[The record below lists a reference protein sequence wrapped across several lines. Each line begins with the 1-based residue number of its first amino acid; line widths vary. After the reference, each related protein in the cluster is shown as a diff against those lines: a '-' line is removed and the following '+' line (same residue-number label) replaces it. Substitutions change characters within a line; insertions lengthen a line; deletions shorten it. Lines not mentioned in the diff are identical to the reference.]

1 MEFDELDDILENV
14 EIIDGTEDTST
25 KKNLSEE
32 TELVIVNETNPLDEE
47 ENLDLGEKGAMDENL
62 DIEEDDTIL
71 ENAETEVAMEDSTDT
86 SIDTDI
92 ELDETIQFNLDED
105 RQEINET
112 EIFFEDE
119 DDEISIEI
127 DMPEDDS
134 SEAISTDI
142 EDALYEEKTE
152 IEVDNKLDNDNLDS
166 INEID
171 NLASMSEDFDD
182 SLDTMESFEHFDVD
196 SDLDLSM
203 SIDNTLLEER
213 NTVEKTQNTEKFLL
227 EQIANEISSLRNE
240 ISELKKELACST
252 EKKVS
257 TEADVSNGFFSGSD
271 EDEVIALSGDE
282 LNNILIN
289 ADFTEKTPLTET
301 EISLDDDA
309 EISLDDE
316 TEISLDEDAEI
327 SLDEETE
334 LSLDEEAEIS
344 LDDEA
349 EISLDDDELVEEFF
363 EENLIEP
370 SEEELDINTIVA
382 NNEELI
388 DTITIDSSE
397 LVVPS
402 ADSDLL
408 EVPVDQ
414 DNDLENPEI
423 NAIADFED
431 ELLLDV
437 EEEEDLSEII
447 PQAIEPDRDT
457 EIDDENSYNEP
468 TDEVFNSE
476 QWGFDDDASPSLEN
490 EAKSIPA
497 TEPPATNSITKNIQ
511 DKQMQEDIKSV
522 LVYMDQLLENLPED
536 KIEEFAKS
544 ENFVVYKKLFTELG
558 LV

>member
-1 MEFDELDDILENV
+1 EISLDDDAE
-14 EIIDGTEDTST
+14 
-25 KKNLSEE
+25 LS
-32 TELVIVNETNPLDEE
+32 L
-47 ENLDLGEKGAMDENL
+47 
-62 DIEEDDTIL
+62 EDD
-71 ENAETEVAMEDSTDT
+71 AEISLDD
-86 SIDTDI
+86 DTD
-92 ELDETIQFNLDED
+92 L
-105 RQEINET
+105 
-112 EIFFEDE
+112 
-119 DDEISIEI
+119 
-127 DMPEDDS
+127 
-134 SEAISTDI
+134 
-142 EDALYEEKTE
+142 
-152 IEVDNKLDNDNLDS
+152 
-166 INEID
+166 
-171 NLASMSEDFDD
+171 
-182 SLDTMESFEHFDVD
+182 SLDDD
-196 SDLDLSM
+196 
-203 SIDNTLLEER
+203 
-213 NTVEKTQNTEKFLL
+213 
-227 EQIANEISSLRNE
+227 A
-240 ISELKKELACST
+240 
-252 EKKVS
+252 
-257 TEADVSNGFFSGSD
+257 
-271 EDEVIALSGDE
+271 
-282 LNNILIN
+282 
-289 ADFTEKTPLTET
+289 

-309 EISLDDE
+309 EISLDD
-316 TEISLDEDAEI
+316 D
-327 SLDEETE
+327 
-334 LSLDEEAEIS
+334 
-344 LDDEA
+344 A

-437 EEEEDLSEII
+437 EEEEEDLSEII
-447 PQAIEPDRDT
+447 PEAIEPDRDT

-511 DKQMQEDIKSV
+511 DKQIQEDIKSV

>member
-1 MEFDELDDILENV
+1 
-14 EIIDGTEDTST
+14 
-25 KKNLSEE
+25 
-32 TELVIVNETNPLDEE
+32 
-47 ENLDLGEKGAMDENL
+47 
-62 DIEEDDTIL
+62 
-71 ENAETEVAMEDSTDT
+71 
-86 SIDTDI
+86 
-92 ELDETIQFNLDED
+92 
-105 RQEINET
+105 
-112 EIFFEDE
+112 
-119 DDEISIEI
+119 
-127 DMPEDDS
+127 
-134 SEAISTDI
+134 
-142 EDALYEEKTE
+142 
-152 IEVDNKLDNDNLDS
+152 
-166 INEID
+166 
-171 NLASMSEDFDD
+171 
-182 SLDTMESFEHFDVD
+182 
-196 SDLDLSM
+196 
-203 SIDNTLLEER
+203 
-213 NTVEKTQNTEKFLL
+213 
-227 EQIANEISSLRNE
+227 
-240 ISELKKELACST
+240 
-252 EKKVS
+252 
-257 TEADVSNGFFSGSD
+257 
-271 EDEVIALSGDE
+271 VIALSGDE

-316 TEISLDEDAEI
+316 TEISLDEDTEISLDDETEISLDDDAEISLDDETEISLDEDTEISLDDETEISLDEDAEI

-334 LSLDEEAEIS
+334 ISLDEEAEIS